1 MGIQNKVKIHS
12 MGSYEVESKFKI
24 LFLTYEQQLD
34 SWTEIPNLEIILKRA
49 TSIKKTQEW
58 SPVSW
63 HKYVNETLLAQTDDF
78 QSLA

>member
-49 TSIKKTQEW
+49 TSIKNAGMDP
-58 SPVSW
+58 SF
-63 HKYVNETLLAQTDDF
+63 LAQIRK
-78 QSLA
+78 

>member
-1 MGIQNKVKIHS
+1 

-49 TSIKKTQEW
+49 TSIKNTGMDP
-58 SPVSW
+58 SF
-63 HKYVNETLLAQTDDF
+63 LAQIHK
-78 QSLA
+78 